1 MTRVSECR
9 TMSRK
14 GAAFSVTSLL
24 LLMGVCATLVA
35 MGSVPFRG
43 PGGIRDVDWE
53 TDSTLEFVAMMAA
66 TGMLVGYIRF
76 DRARYIVWG
85 GILGLV
91 MSILLQPIAALTGVG
106 ENELVVS
113 GLAGILGLAVFQ
125 YFLRRSRRPS
135 RPDA

>member
-1 MTRVSECR
+1 MTHTGERGN
-9 TMSRK
+9 MSRK

-53 TDSTLEFVAMMAA
+53 TDSTLEFVAMMMAV
-66 TGMLVGYIRF
+66 GLLVGYVRF

-91 MSILLQPIAALTGVG
+91 ISILLQPIAALSDVADVQ
-106 ENELVVS
+106 LAVPS
-113 GLAGILGLAVFQ
+113 LAGIVGLAVFQ
-125 YFLRRSRRPS
+125 YFIRRSRRPS
-135 RPDA
+135 